1 MSCYEAHDRFKCMVT
16 GLVFE
21 FVVVVFKVK
30 PIGQWSQNKNRNN
43 ELEELVIQLKTTKGK
58 VSGVY
63 QKYCL

>member
-1 MSCYEAHDRFKCMVT
+1 MIYYEAQARFECMVT
-16 GLVFE
+16 GLIFW
-21 FVVVVFKVK
+21 VVFKVK
-30 PIGQWSQNKNRNN
+30 PIGKWNQNKNRNN